1 MLYIHLRM
9 SAILLVV
16 YQQGQKS
23 YWVECLALNKG
34 IKTFFKKREQF

>member
-9 SAILLVV
+9 SVILLLF
-16 YQQGQKS
+16 YQLGQKS

-34 IKTFFKKREQF
+34 EGTILIRLLQ